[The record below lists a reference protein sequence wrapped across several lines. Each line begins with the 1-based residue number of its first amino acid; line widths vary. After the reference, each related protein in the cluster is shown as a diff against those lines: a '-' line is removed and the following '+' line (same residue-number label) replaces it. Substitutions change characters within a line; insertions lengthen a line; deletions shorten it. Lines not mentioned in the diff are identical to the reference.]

1 MIKVILAG
9 QICLLN
15 LLYGFL
21 FGFFFVRTSG
31 ISDCPSRRILEDSW
45 ALLKFLIFYSFVPS
59 CIRRGR
65 LFQFEKELNLLAI
78 ATAAI
83 SCVFC
88 FVW

>member
-9 QICLLN
+9 KTCLLK
-15 LLYGFL
+15 LPCGFL
-21 FGFFFVRTSG
+21 FFIARINE
-31 ISDCPSRRILEDSW
+31 ISHHPSRCILEDSQ
-45 ALLKFLIFYSFVPS
+45 ALFKFLIFSSFVPS
-59 CIRRGR
+59 CIRKDE